1 MLLMIT
7 LKEIIE
13 GNVSSLL
20 HQTPAP
26 VLTLL
31 VKEATER
38 RIRVLRKNLHN
49 EHTNSKH
56 GRASRAGRLCA
67 HLIIIAREMRV
78 GIKLNENIW
87 GDAEARYQYL

>member
-1 MLLMIT
+1 MLIMIT
-7 LKEIIE
+7 LKEMSHLCPTKRQHLE
-13 GNVSSLL
+13 
-20 HQTPAP
+20 P

-56 GRASRAGRLCA
+56 GRAPRAGRLCA